1 MSKSSKKLPQ
11 DVGREYKK
19 MVLDAYFMAQDCGR
33 FTSQDIC
40 DNLRDTVSLEP
51 DEVTR
56 YMFGK
61 GYVLSRMQDRMVW
74 TDSDQQ
80 KRLE

>member
-1 MSKSSKKLPQ
+1 MAKDSKKLPQ
-11 DVGREYKK
+11 DVGAEYKK
-19 MVLDAYFMAQDCGR
+19 MVLDSYFMAQDCGR
-33 FTSQDIC
+33 FTSQEIC

-51 DEVTR
+51 DEVTQ
-56 YMFGK
+56 YMFAN
-61 GYVLSRMQDRMVW
+61 GYVLARMEDRLVW

>member
-11 DVGREYKK
+11 DVGKEYKN
-19 MVLDAYFMAQDCGR
+19 MVLDSYFMEKDCGR
-33 FTSQDIC
+33 FTSQEIC

-51 DEVTR
+51 DEVTQ
-56 YMFGK
+56 YMFAN
-61 GYVLSRMQDRMVW
+61 GYVLARMEDRLVW

>member
-1 MSKSSKKLPQ
+1 MAQNSKKSAQNL
-11 DVGREYKK
+11 DREYKK

-51 DEVTR
+51 DEVTL

-74 TDSDQQ
+74 TDPNMPKQ
-80 KRLE
+80 LE